1 MTKSILKSMVA
12 GAAFV
17 AGSFITN
24 NVTAQNGAL
33 SSAELSLTS
42 EKPNYEKALE
52 KVRQATYHEKTK
64 DKAKT
69 YYVRAKVFTA
79 ILQAGAED
87 EKVAALVTNPA
98 DSAFEAMKKV
108 KEMEKAAGEDKYTE
122 MLINISTDGL
132 NVQQSLETQLKNVIL
147 NDVQKY
153 QETDVERAYKAMVP
167 LVEYFGNDTTLLT
180 YTGYFANKSEKYD
193 QAGYYF
199 EKLGD
204 IEGYNSSDAYQSAA
218 SAYYQA
224 EDTTKLL
231 NIVKKGTAKFPKE
244 KYFLLVA
251 NDVHI
256 KREEY
261 DKSIEVLNKLNAIE
275 PTNVQYLTTLARL
288 SNQLEKKEQA
298 YSYYKKIVEIEE
310 DNEEAVRALGVGYY
324 EDAGEIY
331 RVLRKEATDA
341 NKSIDKTDKRYKEM
355 IDLADKAI
363 PYLMMYVDIS
373 DDKSIV
379 YSTLMNVYIYKGDN
393 KKVEEMEKL
402 AKDSK

>member
-1 MTKSILKSMVA
+1 MIA

-17 AGSFITN
+17 AGSLLTN
-24 NVTAQNGAL
+24 TVVAQNGAV
-33 SSAELSLTS
+33 SSAEFLVTS
-42 EKPNYEKALE
+42 ENPNYEKALD
-52 KVRQATYHEKTK
+52 KIRQATYHEKTK

-108 KEMEKAAGEDKYTE
+108 KAMEKAAGEDKYTE
-122 MLINISTDGL
+122 KLINISTDGL
-132 NVQQSLETQLKNVIL
+132 NVQQSLETQLKNTIL

-167 LVEYFGNDTTLLT
+167 LVDYFGNDTTLLT
-180 YTGYFANKSEKYD
+180 YAGYFANQSEKYD
-193 QAGYYF
+193 EAGVYF
-199 EKLGD
+199 ERLGD
-204 IEGYNSSDAYQSAA
+204 IEGYNKSDAYQSAA

-224 EDTTKLL
+224 EDTIKLM
-231 NIVKKGTAKFPKE
+231 NIVKKGTAKFPEE

-261 DKSIEVLNKLNAIE
+261 QEAIDVLKKVHTLE
-275 PTNVQYLTTLARL
+275 PKNVQYLITLARL
-288 SNQLEKKEQA
+288 SNQLEKKEDA
-298 YSYYKKIVEIEE
+298 YSYYKKIYEIEA
-310 DNEEAVRALGVGYY
+310 DNEEALRALGVGYY

-341 NKSIDKTDKRYKEM
+341 GKSINKEDKRFKEM
-355 IDLADKAI
+355 VVLADKAI
-363 PYLMMYVDIS
+363 PYLMAYKDIS
-373 DDKSIV
+373 EDKSIV
-379 YSTLMNVYIYKGDN
+379 YSTLMNVYIYKGDA
-393 KKVEEMEKL
+393 KKADEMEKL
-402 AKDSK
+402 AKESK